1 MQVVFIKELS
11 GSGKKGEI
19 KEFNDGYARNFL
31 LAKGYAVLA
40 TPQMISKLKNEQT
53 QADARKK
60 KEADQALKVKEDFA
74 KRTFTL
80 SVKVGDKGQIFGSV
94 HEKDILLRIKEKMG
108 LELEKSH
115 IVLPKQIKELGEY
128 QFQIKL
134 ANGITANSKI
144 KLINEND
151 SQK

>member
-1 MQVVFIKELS
+1 MQVVFIKELP

-31 LAKGYAVLA
+31 ISKGYAVPA
-40 TPQMISKLKNEQT
+40 TPQMISKLKNEQA
-53 QADARKK
+53 QAEAKKK
-60 KEADQALKVKEDFA
+60 KELEQAQRLKEDFA
-74 KRTFTL
+74 KRTFTV

-94 HEKDILLRIKEKMG
+94 HEKDVLERIQEKMN
-108 LELEKSH
+108 LALEKNQ
-115 IVLPKQIKELGEY
+115 ITLPKQIKELGEY

-134 ANGITANSKI
+134 ANGVTATSKI
-144 KLINEND
+144 KLINAND